1 MSRIDFV
8 SASAPREKEHLHKNG
23 LTQPVI
29 KSPVLGV
36 QLISRGRLQGFLLIG
51 YKGEVMKTLQVAVG
65 GLYVGCGVAEA
76 PTRLSLTSL
85 SLSGRMKGEELGE
98 TVCDRKRIIQ
108 MAVYPE
114 GHPQIVVNCKAY
126 M

>member
-8 SASAPREKEHLHKNG
+8 GASAPCEKACLHKNG

-36 QLISRGRLQGFLLIG
+36 WLISRGRLRGFLLIG

-65 GLYVGCGVAEA
+65 GF
-76 PTRLSLTSL
+76 T
-85 SLSGRMKGEELGE
+85 LSGESGRHPHVFPSLPLSVWDGERGG
-98 TVCDRKRIIQ
+98 T
-108 MAVYPE
+108 
-114 GHPQIVVNCKAY
+114 G
-126 M
+126 